1 MKRVRHTPT
10 NIITAPVLA
19 MGMPGPAQAALK
31 EVTMALSVRK
41 LFIVAAL
48 TLGGLFLAGTQ
59 QEAGAFATFEG
70 IGGSVEIVGT
80 VTPEAS
86 NFRYSYSIENHL
98 SLYNGDDGDYIFDC
112 SVLCPPLDAVSG
124 FSLPFFDPFS
134 TSIVSSSITVPIG
147 WSFVFETTT
156 AGNWGY
162 DPNSDPFANTYSV
175 PASAFLNPPFVGRFF
190 TPTAPVF
197 SYVTLT
203 GFSYLSQFSPYNGP
217 AVVQLSDGA
226 IVADPPLPGTPN
238 SPVSPEPSTM
248 LLLGS
253 GLAGLV
259 AWRMRKGRA

>member
-1 MKRVRHTPT
+1 MKRVRHALT

-19 MGMPGPAQAALK
+19 MGMPGPAQVALK

-59 QEAGAFATFEG
+59 QEAGAVAIFLG
-70 IGGSVEIVGT
+70 VGGSVEIVGL

-98 SLYNGDDGDYIFDC
+98 GAIGTENGD
-112 SVLCPPLDAVSG
+112 DAVSG

-134 TSIVSSSITVPIG
+134 TSIVSSSITVPID
-147 WSFVFETTT
+147 WSFEFVTTT

-162 DPNSDPFANTYSV
+162 DPNSDPNKDTYSV

-190 TPTAPVF
+190 TTTAPVF
-197 SYVTLT
+197 SYVTLV

-217 AVVQLSDGA
+217 AVVQLSDGG
-226 IVADPPLPGTPN
+226 IGADPPLPGTPN
-238 SPVSPEPSTM
+238 SPVIPEPSTM

-259 AWRMRKGRA
+259 AWRMRKAKA